1 MIRRPSRAIATW
13 LKNANPEETASI
25 EVMEYA
31 LSILINISLI
41 IIISLGIGHSMGKY
55 GETALA
61 LFSFILL
68 RFFSGGVHI
77 RSSFGCMAITIV
89 LCSTIP
95 RLPVLN
101 KAEMLIFTLL
111 CVCLLLLFAPQVHS
125 EAGFKPELKRL
136 FKIISLCIV
145 SSNLIFWSSIISVSF
160 LIQCLT
166 LIPLKGDK

>member
-1 MIRRPSRAIATW
+1 MIKRPSRTIATW
-13 LKNANPEETASI
+13 LKKANPEETASI

-31 LSILINISLI
+31 LSIIINISLI
-41 IIISLGIGHSMGKY
+41 IIIALGVGHSMGKY

-77 RSSFGCMAITIV
+77 RSSFGCMATTIV
-89 LCSTIP
+89 LCLTIP

-101 KAEMLIFTLL
+101 KAEMLIFTLICIL
-111 CVCLLLLFAPQVHS
+111 LLLLFAPQVDS

-145 SSNLIFWSSIISVSF
+145 SSNLILWSSIISVSF

>member
-1 MIRRPSRAIATW
+1 MIKRPSRTIAVW
-13 LKNANPEETASI
+13 LKKANPEETASI

-31 LSILINISLI
+31 LSILINTSLI
-41 IIISLGIGHSMGKY
+41 IIISLGIGYSTGKY

-77 RSSFGCMAITIV
+77 RSSFGCMVTTIV

-95 RLPVLN
+95 RLPALS
-101 KAEMLIFTLL
+101 KAEMIMFTLI
-111 CVCLLLLFAPQVHS
+111 CILLLLWFAPQVDS
-125 EAGFKPELKRL
+125 EAGFNPELKRL
-136 FKIISLCIV
+136 FKIVSICIV
-145 SSNLIFWSSIISVSF
+145 SSNFIFWSSIISVSF

-166 LIPLKGDK
+166 LIPIKGDK